1 MNASDTDADYLRQ
14 IAALCRQER
23 RATEDPAVTLER
35 AAELLDARADNE
47 VTEPRALVLR
57 TCAVCG
63 ASVPGEFVPPVG

>member
-1 MNASDTDADYLRQ
+1 MNPSDTDADYLRS

-47 VTEPRALVLR
+47 PTDPRAIQLA
-57 TCAVCG
+57 TCSNCG
-63 ASVPGEFVPPVG
+63 ATVPARWTPPDG

>member
-1 MNASDTDADYLRQ
+1 MNDTDAAGYLREL
-14 IAALCRQER
+14 AAMSRQMR
-23 RATEDPAVTLER
+23 SRVEDPSVTLE
-35 AAELLDARADNE
+35 AAATLLDSRADNE